1 MPHKLLELGTVVVD
15 CPEVDHAKSRPVELP
30 VIWLDSE
37 VRATVPA
44 SIRGPHVDLHLFEI
58 LHLEVRIEGTW
69 CGYDQLL
76 HTTIRIIQYFWETFR
91 LTGSFSKL

>member
-37 VRATVPA
+37 EGAAVPVG
-44 SIRGPHVDLHLFEI
+44 IRGPHVDLHLLEV
-58 LHLEVRIEGTW
+58 LHLKARIEGAW

-76 HTTIRIIQYFWETFR
+76 HTTIGIIEHFWQTFCFR
-91 LTGSFSKL
+91 F